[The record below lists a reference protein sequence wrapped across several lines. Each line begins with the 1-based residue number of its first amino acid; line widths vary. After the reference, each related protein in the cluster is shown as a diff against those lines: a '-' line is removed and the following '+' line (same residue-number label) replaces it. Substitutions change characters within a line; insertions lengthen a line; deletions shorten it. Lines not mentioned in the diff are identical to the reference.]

1 MVTETVCGKLSAP
14 HDLIAWFSVELPLA
28 SITRI
33 NNFLYD
39 ISLAHHWGI
48 LADSSLQ
55 YCLISL
61 GL

>member
-1 MVTETVCGKLSAP
+1 METETVCGKLSAP

-39 ISLAHHWGI
+39 IIGEFWLTLLYNTA
-48 LADSSLQ
+48 
-55 YCLISL
+55 
-61 GL
+61 